1 VKECLEKGTELVQA
15 IANKLFDLPSTEDVD
30 GPLVKLPPPTTRL
43 PGEKPVSSSLLFI
56 YLYLLNLPDVCT
68 FYIGSAYLHVI
79 IAILCILR
87 LH

>member
-15 IANKLFDLPSTEDVD
+15 IANKLFNLPSTEDVD

-43 PGEKPVSSSLLFI
+43 PREKPVSSSFLVI
-56 YLYLLNLPDVCT
+56 YLYLFNFPNIC
-68 FYIGSAYLHVI
+68 
-79 IAILCILR
+79 ILCILR